1 MDFYAVLDE
10 VLQLLQR
17 HKRVTYRALKRQ
29 CVQQPGPLFSLRGT
43 PFLKAWGLRLPSASR
58 LRGCLADGVD
68 YYPLRA

>member
-17 HKRVTYRALKRQ
+17 HKRVTYRVLKRQ

-43 PFLKAWGLRLPSASR
+43 PFLKAWGLRLPSA
-58 LRGCLADGVD
+58 
-68 YYPLRA
+68 